1 MKQST
6 ALDILKSG
14 SNVFLTWQAGS
25 GKTYVLNKYIEYL
38 KHSWVWTSITAST
51 GIAATHISG
60 RTIHSR
66 SWVGIKESIS
76 EQDLES
82 MFKKK
87 YLHKN
92 IQKTR
97 VLIIDEI
104 SMLSAKTLDS
114 VEQIVRYFIDRTRP
128 FGGVQVVLCGDF
140 FQLPPISRYWSGW
153 QNWEWVFARQSEARQ
168 ELEFSVCYLS
178 EQHRQSDDNFLSIL
192 DKLRNNNIDQEAID
206 QLKERF
212 HQPLDSVV
220 EPTRLY
226 THNIDV
232 DRINDLELSKINAPG
247 RTFHM
252 STKWKWALVQAL
264 QKWIL
269 AVEELILKKWASV
282 MFIKNSTDGSYMNW
296 TLWKIVWFDEE
307 KWYPLVKIWSGKII
321 KTGLET
327 RTIDDGDKIEARAT
341 QLPLKLAWAITVHK
355 SQWMSLDAA
364 EIDLSKVFEYGQSY
378 VALSRVKSLDWLRL
392 IWLNEDKLE
401 VHPDV
406 LWADNIFRW
415 ISDECNRYFLDLS
428 TEAKTDLHK
437 DFVENA
443 FWTFY
448 GTNLEKLSQDVI
460 DSKNKLKLVG
470 SSEWDLSA
478 TYEKTKL
485 LVEQKLPIWEIASIR
500 WISIDTIV
508 KHFYVL
514 SKTYPKLN
522 LSMYLPNGE
531 IIGLVRDVIEELGDS
546 SLIQTNKWLIKLWP
560 IYYRLNEE
568 FSYSDIRLA
577 MLFL

>member
-1 MKQST
+1 MRQST

-25 GKTYVLNKYIEYL
+25 WKTYVLNKYIEYL
-38 KHSWVWTSITAST
+38 KHSGVWTSITAST

-66 SWVGIKESIS
+66 SGVGIKESIS

-92 IQKTR
+92 IQKTK

-104 SMLSAKTLDS
+104 SMLSAKTLDA
-114 VEQIVRYFIDRTRP
+114 VETIVRYFIDRTRP

-140 FQLPPISRYWSGW
+140 FQLPPISRYWSSG
-153 QNWEWVFARQSEARQ
+153 QNGEWIFARQSDTRKEM
-168 ELEFSVCYLS
+168 EFSVCYLS
-178 EQHRQSDDNFLSIL
+178 EQHRQSDNTFLSIL
-192 DKLRNNNIDQEAID
+192 DKLRSNNIDQEAIEH
-206 QLKERF
+206 LKDRF
-212 HQPLDSVV
+212 HKDLDSVV

-232 DRINDLELSKINAPG
+232 DRINDLELSKINAPEK
-247 RTFHM
+247 TFYM

-269 AVEELILKKWASV
+269 AVEELILKVGASV
-282 MFIKNSTDGSYMNW
+282 MFIKNSTDWSYMNW
-296 TLWKIVWFDEE
+296 TLWKIIWFDEE
-307 KWYPLVKIWSGKII
+307 KGYPLVKIWSGKII

-341 QLPLKLAWAITVHK
+341 QLPIKLAWAITVHK

-406 LWADNIFRW
+406 LWADNIFRG
-415 ISDECNRYFLDLS
+415 ISDECDRYFLDLS
-428 TEAKTDLHK
+428 VEAKTDLHK
-437 DFVENA
+437 NFIENA
-443 FWTFY
+443 FGTFY
-448 GTNLEKLSQDVI
+448 GTNLEKLSKDLI
-460 DSKNKLKLVG
+460 DQKNKLKLAG
-470 SSEWDLSA
+470 SGDWDLSA
-478 TYEKTKL
+478 TYEKTKA

-508 KHFYVL
+508 KHFYEL
-514 SKTYPKLN
+514 SKAYPRLN
-522 LSMYLPNGE
+522 LSMYLPRWE
-531 IIGLVRDVIEELGDS
+531 IIGLVRDVIEELWDTT
-546 SLIQTNKWLIKLWP
+546 LLTTNKSAIKLWP

>member
-14 SNVFLTWQAGS
+14 SNVFLTWQAWS

-38 KHSWVWTSITAST
+38 KHSGVWTSVTAST

-66 SWVGIKESIS
+66 SGVWIKESIS

-92 IQKTR
+92 IQKTK

-104 SMLSAKTLDS
+104 SMLSAKTLDA
-114 VEQIVRYFIDRTRP
+114 VENIVRYFIDRNRP
-128 FGGVQVVLCGDF
+128 FGWVQVVLCGDF
-140 FQLPPISRYWSGW
+140 FQLPPISRYGSNW
-153 QNWEWVFARQSEARQ
+153 QNWEWIFARQSNTRK
-168 ELEFSVCYLS
+168 ELELSVCYLT
-178 EQHRQSDDNFLSIL
+178 EQHRQSDDKFLSIL
-192 DKLRNNNIDQEAID
+192 DKLRSNTVDQEAIEH
-206 QLKERF
+206 LKERF
-212 HQPLDSVV
+212 YKNLDSVV

-232 DRINDLELSKINAPG
+232 DRINDLELSKINAPQKI
-247 RTFHM
+247 FYM
-252 STKWKWALVQAL
+252 STKWKGALVQAL

-269 AVEELILKKWASV
+269 AVEELILKVWASV
-282 MFIKNSTDGSYMNW
+282 MFIKNSTDWSYMNG
-296 TLWKIVWFDEE
+296 TLWKVIWFDDE
-307 KWYPLVKIWSGKII
+307 KGYPLVKIWSWKII
-321 KTGLET
+321 KVSPET
-327 RTIDDGDKIEARAT
+327 RTIDDWDKIEARAT

-364 EIDLSKVFEYGQSY
+364 EIDLSKVFEYWQSY
-378 VALSRVKSLDWLRL
+378 VALSRVRSLDWLRL

-401 VHPDV
+401 VHPEV
-406 LWADNIFRW
+406 LNADNIFRW
-415 ISDECNRYFLDLS
+415 ISNECDAYFSWLNIQ
-428 TEAKTDLHK
+428 EKTDLHRE
-437 DFVENA
+437 FIENS

-448 GTNLEKLSQDVI
+448 GTNLEELSQDVI
-460 DSKNKLKLVG
+460 DQKNKLK
-470 SSEWDLSA
+470 SIWATSWDLSA
-478 TYEKTKL
+478 TYEKTKA
-485 LVEQKLPIWEIASIR
+485 LVEQKLPIGEIASIR

-514 SKTYPKLN
+514 SKAYPRLN
-522 LSMYLPNGE
+522 LSMYLPRWE
-531 IIGLVRDVIEELGDS
+531 IIGLVREVLDDLWQTS
-546 SLIQTNKWLIKLWP
+546 MLNTNKESIKLWP